1 MSAAHR
7 RNHHIAWGAT
17 ALALAATVT
26 TALAPTASAT
36 IDTPN
41 VLDCPT
47 TTSCT
52 PVTSFVAGHSYRF
65 GSPMVH
71 NDLVAYQ
78 VYFYDNGQCLGNTA
92 PTDNG
97 DVTVIVGDPAYITWV
112 PQTAGTHKLTV
123 QQGTESQSITVTV
136 TAAPAGTPTPQQPA
150 QGGCDGAGLVG
161 TGSADLGAGSSLIKG
176 LTSGSGH

>member
-1 MSAAHR
+1 MPAAHR
-7 RNHHIAWGAT
+7 RTHHIAWGTT
-17 ALALAATVT
+17 ALAIAATVT
-26 TALAPTASAT
+26 TVLAPTASAT

-47 TTSCT
+47 TNNCT
-52 PVTSFVAGHSYRF
+52 PVTSFVVGHSYLF
-65 GSPMVH
+65 GSKTVH
-71 NDLVAYQ
+71 SDLVALR
-78 VYFYDNGQCLGNTA
+78 VYFYDNGQCLGNTPQA
-92 PTDNG
+92 DNG
-97 DVTVIVGDPAYITWV
+97 DVTVLVGDPAYITWV

-136 TAAPAGTPTPQQPA
+136 AAAPAGSPTAQQPT
-150 QGGCDGAGLVG
+150 QGGCDGAGLLG